1 MEEGG
6 QRGRR
11 EIGGMGP
18 VLEQRGS
25 RPLVQEA
32 TQIKAIYLSPVLPIQ
47 GLWVTDLETYREW
60 LARAAL
66 PSKFCQSELAT
77 VETGRTSFVV
87 FRTWDCANEDLRCLP
102 ACQPPQPAVTM
113 ALRKRSPHG
122 LGFLCCFGGSDLPE
136 IDLRDSHPLQYLE
149 FSGPIPNP
157 EELNVRFAEL
167 VDELDLT
174 DKNREAVFALP
185 PEKKWQ
191 IYCSKRKE
199 QEDPNKQA
207 TSWPEYYIDRINAM
221 TAMQNLYETE
231 DEETDKRSQ
240 VVEDL
245 KTALR
250 TQPMRFVTRFIE
262 LEGLTCLLN
271 FLRGMDHTT
280 CESRIHTSLIGCI
293 KALMNNSQG
302 RAHVLAQPEA
312 ISIIAQSLRTE
323 NSKTKVA
330 VLEILGAV
338 CLVPGGHKKVLQ
350 AMLHYQ
356 VYAAERTR
364 FQTLLNELDRSLGRY
379 RDEVNLKTAIMSFIN
394 AVLNAGAGEDNLEF
408 RLHLRYEFLMLGIQP
423 VIDKLRQHENAIL
436 DKHLDFFE
444 MVRNEDDL
452 ELARRFDMVHIDTKS
467 ASQMFELIHRKLKH
481 TEAYPCLLSVL
492 HHCLQMPYKRNGG
505 YFQQWQLLDRILQQ
519 IVLQDEQGVDPDLA
533 PLENFNVRNIVN
545 MLINENEVKQ
555 WRDQAEKFRKEH
567 MELVSRLERK
577 ERECE
582 TKTLEKEEMMR
593 TLNKMKDKLA
603 RESQELRQ
611 ARGQMA
617 ELVAQLN
624 ESSIGPV
631 SSPPPPG
638 GPLTLSSSTTTND
651 LPPPPPPLPLDG
663 CPPPPPPPLPPGGP
677 PIPPGA
683 PPCFHSGPP
692 PPHDPF
698 SSNEAPLRKKRIPQ
712 PSHPLKSFNWV
723 KLNEERVSGTVW
735 NEIDDSK
742 VFRILDLEDFE
753 KMFSAY
759 QRHQK
764 ELDSMED
771 IYLTSRKVKEL
782 SVIDGRRAQNCIIL
796 LSKLKLSNDEIR
808 QAILRMDEQEDLA
821 KDMLEQL
828 LKFVPEKS
836 DVDLLEEHK
845 HEIDRMARADRFL
858 YEMSRIDHYQQRL
871 QALFFKKKFQERLAE
886 AKPKVEAILL
896 ASRELTLSKRL
907 KQMLEVVLAIGNF
920 MNKGQRGGA
929 YGFRVASLNKI
940 ADTKS
945 SIDRNISLLHY
956 LIMILE
962 KHFPD
967 ILNMPSEL
975 LHLSEAAKVNLAEL
989 EKEVGTLRRGL
1000 RAVEVE
1006 LEYQR
1011 HQAQDPNDKFV
1022 PVMSDFITVSSFSF
1036 SELEDQLNEARDKF
1050 AKALTHF
1057 GEQDSKMQPDEFF
1070 GIFDTFL
1077 QAFLEA
1083 QQDLEAMRRRKE
1095 EDERR
1100 ARMESML
1107 KEQREKERWQRQR
1120 KVLAGGALEESGEFD
1135 DLVSALRSGEVFD
1148 KDLSKFKRN
1157 RKRPGSQV
1165 PEVTRERAINRL
1177 NY

>member
-1 MEEGG
+1 M
-6 QRGRR
+6 
-11 EIGGMGP
+11 
-18 VLEQRGS
+18 
-25 RPLVQEA
+25 
-32 TQIKAIYLSPVLPIQ
+32 
-47 GLWVTDLETYREW
+47 
-60 LARAAL
+60 
-66 PSKFCQSELAT
+66 
-77 VETGRTSFVV
+77 
-87 FRTWDCANEDLRCLP
+87 
-102 ACQPPQPAVTM
+102 TM
-113 ALRKRSPHG
+113 APRKRSRHG

-136 IDLRDSHPLQYLE
+136 INLRDNHPLQYME
-149 FSGPIPNP
+149 FSSPIPNP

-191 IYCSKRKE
+191 IYCSKKKE
-199 QEDPNKQA
+199 QEDPNKLA
-207 TSWPEYYIDRINAM
+207 TSWPDYYIDRINSMA
-221 TAMQNLYETE
+221 AMQSLYAFDEEETE
-231 DEETDKRSQ
+231 IRNQ

-271 FLRGMDHTT
+271 FLRSMDHAT

-312 ISIIAQSLRTE
+312 ISTIAQSLRTE

-467 ASQMFELIHRKLKH
+467 ASQMFELIHKKLKH

-519 IVLQDEQGVDPDLA
+519 IVLQDERGVDPDLA
-533 PLENFNVRNIVN
+533 PLENFNVKNIVN

-567 MELVSRLERK
+567 TELVSRLERK

-603 RESQELRQ
+603 RESQELRH
-611 ARGQMA
+611 ARGQVA
-617 ELVAQLN
+617 ELAAQLS
-624 ESSIGPV
+624 EISTGPV
-631 SSPPPPG
+631 SSLLPPG
-638 GPLTLSSSTTTND
+638 APLTLSSSMTTSA
-651 LPPPPPPLPLDG
+651 LPPPPPPLPFAC

-677 PIPPGA
+677 PTPPGA
-683 PPCFHSGPP
+683 PPCFGMGLPLPP
-692 PPHDPF
+692 EPF
-698 SSNEAPLRKKRIPQ
+698 PSSDTPLRKKCVPQ

-723 KLNEERVSGTVW
+723 KLNEERVPGTVW
-735 NEIDDSK
+735 NEIDDMQ

-764 ELDSMED
+764 ELGSTED
-771 IYLTSRKVKEL
+771 IYLASRKVKEL

-796 LSKLKLSNDEIR
+796 LSKLKLSNEEIR
-808 QAILRMDEQEDLA
+808 QAILKMDEQEDLA

-828 LKFVPEKS
+828 LKFIPEKS

-845 HEIDRMARADRFL
+845 HEIERMARADRFL

-871 QALFFKKKFQERLAE
+871 QALFFKKKFQERLTE

-896 ASRELTLSKRL
+896 ASRELIRSKRL
-907 KQMLEVVLAIGNF
+907 MQMLEVVLAIGNF

-967 ILNMPSEL
+967 LLNMPSEL
-975 LHLSEAAKVNLAEL
+975 QHLPEAAKVNLAEL
-989 EKEVGTLRRGL
+989 EKEVGNLRRGL

-1011 HQAQDPNDKFV
+1011 RQMREPNDKFV

-1036 SELEDQLNEARDKF
+1036 SELEDQLSEAKDKF
-1050 AKALTHF
+1050 SKALMHF
-1057 GEQDSKMQPDEFF
+1057 GEHDSKMQPDEFF

-1077 QAFLEA
+1077 QAFSEA
-1083 QQDLEAMRRRKE
+1083 RQDLEAMRRRKE
-1095 EDERR
+1095 EEERR
-1100 ARMESML
+1100 ARMEAML
-1107 KEQREKERWQRQR
+1107 KEQRERERWQRQR
-1120 KVLAGGALEESGEFD
+1120 QVPAGSTLEEGGEFD

-1148 KDLSKFKRN
+1148 KDLCKLRRS
-1157 RKRPGSQV
+1157 RKRSGSQAL
-1165 PEVTRERAINRL
+1165 EATRERAISRL

>member
-1 MEEGG
+1 
-6 QRGRR
+6 
-11 EIGGMGP
+11 
-18 VLEQRGS
+18 
-25 RPLVQEA
+25 
-32 TQIKAIYLSPVLPIQ
+32 
-47 GLWVTDLETYREW
+47 
-60 LARAAL
+60 
-66 PSKFCQSELAT
+66 
-77 VETGRTSFVV
+77 
-87 FRTWDCANEDLRCLP
+87 
-102 ACQPPQPAVTM
+102 M

-122 LGFLCCFGGSDLPE
+122 LGFLCCFGSSDLPE

-149 FSGPIPNP
+149 FSSPIPNP
-157 EELNVRFAEL
+157 EELNVCFAEL

-191 IYCSKRKE
+191 IYCSKKKE
-199 QEDPNKQA
+199 QEDPNKLA
-207 TSWPEYYIDRINAM
+207 TSWPEFYIDRINAM
-221 TAMQNLYETE
+221 ATMQNLYDTE

-262 LEGLTCLLN
+262 LEGLSCLLN
-271 FLRGMDHTT
+271 FLRGMDHAT

-467 ASQMFELIHRKLKH
+467 ASQMFELIHKKLKH

-519 IVLQDEQGVDPDLA
+519 IVLQDERGVDPDLA
-533 PLENFNVRNIVN
+533 PLENFNVKNIVN

-567 MELVSRLERK
+567 MELLSRLERK

-611 ARGQMA
+611 ARGQVA
-617 ELVAQLN
+617 ELT
-624 ESSIGPV
+624 GPV

-651 LPPPPPPLPLDG
+651 LPPPPPPLPLDN
-663 CPPPPPPPLPPGGP
+663 CTPPPPPPLPPGGP

-683 PPCFHSGPP
+683 PPCFSSGSP
-692 PPHDPF
+692 PPHEPL

-735 NEIDDSK
+735 NEIDDSQ

-759 QRHQK
+759 QRHQGCMQEGAQRERGNVRDGGTASRSLPAAETNDHRTEKASRSMVSATGVKK
-764 ELDSMED
+764 ELGSTED
-771 IYLTSRKVKEL
+771 IYLASRKVKEL

-796 LSKLKLSNDEIR
+796 LSKLKLSNEEIR
-808 QAILRMDEQEDLA
+808 RAILRMDEQEDLA

-828 LKFVPEKS
+828 LKFIPEKS

-845 HEIDRMARADRFL
+845 HEIERMARADRFL

-896 ASRELTLSKRL
+896 ASQELTLSKRL
-907 KQMLEVVLAIGNF
+907 KKMLEVVLAIGNF

-975 LHLSEAAKVNLAEL
+975 LHLSKAAKVNLAEL
-989 EKEVGTLRRGL
+989 EKEVGALRRGL

-1011 HQAQDPNDKFV
+1011 QQARDPNDKFV

-1036 SELEDQLNEARDKF
+1036 SELEEQLNEARDK
-1050 AKALTHF
+1050 
-1057 GEQDSKMQPDEFF
+1057 
-1070 GIFDTFL
+1070 
-1077 QAFLEA
+1077 AFLEA
-1083 QQDLEAMRRRKE
+1083 RQDLEAMRRRKE

-1120 KVLAGGALEESGEFD
+1120 KVLVGGALEESGEFD

-1148 KDLSKFKRN
+1148 KDLNKFKRN
-1157 RKRPGSQV
+1157 RKRPGNQV
-1165 PEVTRERAINRL
+1165 AEVTRERAINRL

>member
-1 MEEGG
+1 
-6 QRGRR
+6 
-11 EIGGMGP
+11 
-18 VLEQRGS
+18 
-25 RPLVQEA
+25 
-32 TQIKAIYLSPVLPIQ
+32 
-47 GLWVTDLETYREW
+47 
-60 LARAAL
+60 
-66 PSKFCQSELAT
+66 
-77 VETGRTSFVV
+77 
-87 FRTWDCANEDLRCLP
+87 
-102 ACQPPQPAVTM
+102 M
-113 ALRKRSPHG
+113 APRKRSRHG

-136 IDLRDSHPLQYLE
+136 INLRDSHPLQYME
-149 FSGPIPNP
+149 FSSPIPNP

-191 IYCSKRKE
+191 IYCSKKKE
-199 QEDPNKQA
+199 QEDPNKLA
-207 TSWPEYYIDRINAM
+207 TSWPDYYIDRINSMA
-221 TAMQNLYETE
+221 AMQSLYAFDEEETE
-231 DEETDKRSQ
+231 MRNQ
-240 VVEDL
+240 IVEDL

-271 FLRGMDHTT
+271 FLRSMDHAT

-312 ISIIAQSLRTE
+312 ISTIAQSLRTE

-467 ASQMFELIHRKLKH
+467 ASQMFELIHKKLKH

-519 IVLQDEQGVDPDLA
+519 IVLQDERGVDPDLA
-533 PLENFNVRNIVN
+533 PLENFNVKNIVN

-567 MELVSRLERK
+567 TELVSRLERK

-611 ARGQMA
+611 ARGQVA
-617 ELVAQLN
+617 ELVAQLS
-624 ESSIGPV
+624 EISTGPV

-638 GPLTLSSSTTTND
+638 GPLTLSSSMTTND
-651 LPPPPPPLPLDG
+651 LPPPPPPLPFAC

-677 PIPPGA
+677 PTPPGA
-683 PPCFHSGPP
+683 PPCFSMGLPLPP
-692 PPHDPF
+692 DPF
-698 SSNEAPLRKKRIPQ
+698 PSSDIPLRKKCVPQ

-723 KLNEERVSGTVW
+723 KLNEERVPGTVW
-735 NEIDDSK
+735 NEIDDMQ

-759 QRHQK
+759 QRHQELITNPSQQK
-764 ELDSMED
+764 ELGSTED
-771 IYLTSRKVKEL
+771 IYLASRKVKEL

-796 LSKLKLSNDEIR
+796 LSKLKLSNEEIR
-808 QAILRMDEQEDLA
+808 QAILKMDEQEDLA

-828 LKFVPEKS
+828 LKFIPEKS
-836 DVDLLEEHK
+836 DIDLLEEHK
-845 HEIDRMARADRFL
+845 HEIERMARADRFL
-858 YEMSRIDHYQQRL
+858 YDMSRIDHYQQRL

-896 ASRELTLSKRL
+896 ASRELIRSRRL
-907 KQMLEVVLAIGNF
+907 MQMLEIVLAIGNF

-975 LHLSEAAKVNLAEL
+975 QHLPEAAKVNLAEL
-989 EKEVGTLRRGL
+989 EKEVGNLRRGL

-1006 LEYQR
+1006 LEYQKR
-1011 HQAQDPNDKFV
+1011 QVREPNDKFV

-1036 SELEDQLNEARDKF
+1036 SELEDQLSEARDKF
-1050 AKALTHF
+1050 SKALMHF
-1057 GEQDSKMQPDEFF
+1057 GEHDSKMQPDEFF

-1077 QAFLEA
+1077 QAFSEA
-1083 QQDLEAMRRRKE
+1083 RQDLEAMRRKKE
-1095 EDERR
+1095 EEERR
-1100 ARMESML
+1100 ARMEAML
-1107 KEQREKERWQRQR
+1107 KEQRERERWQRQR
-1120 KVLAGGALEESGEFD
+1120 KVHAGSALEEGGEFD

-1148 KDLSKFKRN
+1148 KDLCKLKRS
-1157 RKRPGSQV
+1157 RKRSGSQA

-1177 NY
+1177 NH

>member
-1 MEEGG
+1 MES
-6 QRGRR
+6 
-11 EIGGMGP
+11 I
-18 VLEQRGS
+18 
-25 RPLVQEA
+25 
-32 TQIKAIYLSPVLPIQ
+32 
-47 GLWVTDLETYREW
+47 
-60 LARAAL
+60 
-66 PSKFCQSELAT
+66 F
-77 VETGRTSFVV
+77 F
-87 FRTWDCANEDLRCLP
+87 
-102 ACQPPQPAVTM
+102 
-113 ALRKRSPHG
+113 
-122 LGFLCCFGGSDLPE
+122 CCFSY
-136 IDLRDSHPLQYLE
+136 LQNAYGMTCKCGVSFL
-149 FSGPIPNP
+149 
-157 EELNVRFAEL
+157 LL
-167 VDELDLT
+167 
-174 DKNREAVFALP
+174 AL
-185 PEKKWQ
+185 
-191 IYCSKRKE
+191 
-199 QEDPNKQA
+199 A
-207 TSWPEYYIDRINAM
+207 G
-221 TAMQNLYETE
+221 
-231 DEETDKRSQ
+231 
-240 VVEDL
+240 
-245 KTALR
+245 
-250 TQPMRFVTRFIE
+250 RFVTRFIE

-271 FLRGMDHTT
+271 FLRSMDHAT

-312 ISIIAQSLRTE
+312 ISTIAQSLRTE

-394 AVLNAGAGEDNLEF
+394 AVLNAGAGEVRSLFPF

-467 ASQMFELIHRKLKH
+467 ASQMFELIHKKLKH

-519 IVLQDEQGVDPDLA
+519 IVLQDERGVDPDLA
-533 PLENFNVRNIVN
+533 PLENFNVKNIVN

-582 TKTLEKEEMMR
+582 TKTMEKEEMMR

-611 ARGQMA
+611 ARGQVA
-617 ELVAQLN
+617 ELVAQLS
-624 ESSIGPV
+624 EIAVRPV
-631 SSPPPPG
+631 SYPPPPG
-638 GPLTLSSSTTTND
+638 GPLTLSSSVTTND
-651 LPPPPPPLPLDG
+651 LPPPPPPLPFPC

-677 PIPPGA
+677 PTPPGA
-683 PPCFHSGPP
+683 PPCFGMSLPVPP
-692 PPHDPF
+692 QDPF
-698 SSNEAPLRKKRIPQ
+698 HSSDIPLRKKRVPQ

-723 KLNEERVSGTVW
+723 KLNEERVPGTVW
-735 NEIDDSK
+735 NEIDDMQ

-759 QRHQK
+759 QRHQELITNPSQQK
-764 ELDSMED
+764 ELGSTED
-771 IYLTSRKVKEL
+771 IYLASRKVKEL

-796 LSKLKLSNDEIR
+796 LSKLKLSNEEIR
-808 QAILRMDEQEDLA
+808 QAILKMDEQEDLA

-828 LKFVPEKS
+828 LKFIPEKS
-836 DVDLLEEHK
+836 DIDLLEEHK
-845 HEIDRMARADRFL
+845 HEIERMARADRFL

-907 KQMLEVVLAIGNF
+907 KQMLEVVLAVGNF

-975 LHLSEAAKVNLAEL
+975 QHLPEAAKVNLAEL
-989 EKEVGTLRRGL
+989 EKEVGNLKKGL

-1011 HQAQDPNDKFV
+1011 RQVREPNDKFV

-1057 GEQDSKMQPDEFF
+1057 GEQESKMQPDEFF

-1083 QQDLEAMRRRKE
+1083 RQDLEAMRRKKE
-1095 EDERR
+1095 EEERR
-1100 ARMESML
+1100 TRMETML
-1107 KEQREKERWQRQR
+1107 KEQRERERWQRQR
-1120 KVLAGGALEESGEFD
+1120 KVLAGSALEEGGEFD

-1148 KDLSKFKRN
+1148 KDLSKLKRS
-1157 RKRPGSQV
+1157 RKRSGSQA
-1165 PEVTRERAINRL
+1165 PEATRERAINRL

>member
-1 MEEGG
+1 
-6 QRGRR
+6 
-11 EIGGMGP
+11 
-18 VLEQRGS
+18 
-25 RPLVQEA
+25 
-32 TQIKAIYLSPVLPIQ
+32 
-47 GLWVTDLETYREW
+47 
-60 LARAAL
+60 
-66 PSKFCQSELAT
+66 
-77 VETGRTSFVV
+77 
-87 FRTWDCANEDLRCLP
+87 
-102 ACQPPQPAVTM
+102 M
-113 ALRKRSPHG
+113 APRKRSRHG

-136 IDLRDSHPLQYLE
+136 INLRDNHPLQYME
-149 FSGPIPNP
+149 FSSPIPNP

-191 IYCSKRKE
+191 IYCSKKKE
-199 QEDPNKQA
+199 QEDPNKLA
-207 TSWPEYYIDRINAM
+207 TSWPDYYIDRINSMA
-221 TAMQNLYETE
+221 AMQSLYAFDEEETE
-231 DEETDKRSQ
+231 MRNQ

-271 FLRGMDHTT
+271 FLRSMDHAT

-312 ISIIAQSLRTE
+312 ISTIAQSLRTE

-364 FQTLLNELDRSLGRY
+364 FQTLLNELDRSLGQY

-467 ASQMFELIHRKLKH
+467 ASQMFELIHKKLKY

-519 IVLQDEQGVDPDLA
+519 IVLQDERGVDPDLA
-533 PLENFNVRNIVN
+533 PLENFNVKNIVN

-555 WRDQAEKFRKEH
+555 WREQAEKFRKEH
-567 MELVSRLERK
+567 TELASRLERK

-611 ARGQMA
+611 ARGQVA
-617 ELVAQLN
+617 ELVAQLS
-624 ESSIGPV
+624 EISTGPV

-638 GPLTLSSSTTTND
+638 GPLALSSLMITND
-651 LPPPPPPLPLDG
+651 LPPPPPPLPFAC
-663 CPPPPPPPLPPGGP
+663 CPPPPPPPLLPGGP
-677 PIPPGA
+677 PTPPGA
-683 PPCFHSGPP
+683 PPCFSMGLPHPP
-692 PPHDPF
+692 DPF
-698 SSNEAPLRKKRIPQ
+698 PSSDAPLRKKHVPQ

-723 KLNEERVSGTVW
+723 KLNEERVPGTVW
-735 NEIDDSK
+735 NEIDDMQ

-764 ELDSMED
+764 ELGSTED
-771 IYLTSRKVKEL
+771 IYLASRKVKEL

-796 LSKLKLSNDEIR
+796 LSKLKLSNEEIR
-808 QAILRMDEQEDLA
+808 QAILKMDEQEDLA

-828 LKFVPEKS
+828 LKFIPEKS
-836 DVDLLEEHK
+836 DIDLLEEHK
-845 HEIDRMARADRFL
+845 HEIERMARADRFL

-896 ASRELTLSKRL
+896 ASQELTRSKRL
-907 KQMLEVVLAIGNF
+907 KKMLEVILAIGNF

-975 LHLSEAAKVNLAEL
+975 QHLPEAAKVNLAEL
-989 EKEVGTLRRGL
+989 EKEVGNLKRGL

-1006 LEYQR
+1006 LEYQKR
-1011 HQAQDPNDKFV
+1011 QVREPNDKFV

-1036 SELEDQLNEARDKF
+1036 SELEDQLNEAKDKF
-1050 AKALTHF
+1050 AKALMHF
-1057 GEQDSKMQPDEFF
+1057 GEQESKMQPDEFF

-1077 QAFLEA
+1077 QAFSEA
-1083 QQDLEAMRRRKE
+1083 RQDLEAMRRRKE
-1095 EDERR
+1095 EEERR
-1100 ARMESML
+1100 ARMEAML
-1107 KEQREKERWQRQR
+1107 KEQRERERWQRQR
-1120 KVLAGGALEESGEFD
+1120 KVLAGSALEEGGEFD

-1148 KDLSKFKRN
+1148 KDLSKLKRS
-1157 RKRPGSQV
+1157 RKRSGNQAL
-1165 PEVTRERAINRL
+1165 EVTRERAINRL

>member
-1 MEEGG
+1 
-6 QRGRR
+6 
-11 EIGGMGP
+11 
-18 VLEQRGS
+18 
-25 RPLVQEA
+25 
-32 TQIKAIYLSPVLPIQ
+32 
-47 GLWVTDLETYREW
+47 
-60 LARAAL
+60 
-66 PSKFCQSELAT
+66 
-77 VETGRTSFVV
+77 
-87 FRTWDCANEDLRCLP
+87 
-102 ACQPPQPAVTM
+102 M
-113 ALRKRSPHG
+113 APRKRSRHG
-122 LGFLCCFGGSDLPE
+122 LGFLCCFGGSNLPE
-136 IDLRDSHPLQYLE
+136 INLRDTHPLQYME

-191 IYCSKRKE
+191 IYCSKKKE
-199 QEDPNKQA
+199 QEDPNKLA
-207 TSWPEYYIDRINAM
+207 TSWPDYYIDRINSMA
-221 TAMQNLYETE
+221 AMQSLYAFDEEETE
-231 DEETDKRSQ
+231 MRNQ

-271 FLRGMDHTT
+271 FLRSMDHAT

-312 ISIIAQSLRTE
+312 ISTIAQSLRTE

-467 ASQMFELIHRKLKH
+467 ASQMFELIHKKLKH

-519 IVLQDEQGVDPDLA
+519 IVLQDERGVDPDLA
-533 PLENFNVRNIVN
+533 PLENFNVKNIVN

-567 MELVSRLERK
+567 AELVSRLERK

-611 ARGQMA
+611 ARGQVA
-617 ELVAQLN
+617 ELVAQLS
-624 ESSIGPV
+624 EISTGTV

-638 GPLTLSSSTTTND
+638 GPLTLSSSMTTSD
-651 LPPPPPPLPLDG
+651 LPPPPPPLPFAC

-677 PIPPGA
+677 PTPPGA
-683 PPCFHSGPP
+683 PPCFSMGLALPP
-692 PPHDPF
+692 DPF
-698 SSNEAPLRKKRIPQ
+698 PSSDIPLRKKCVPQ

-723 KLNEERVSGTVW
+723 KLNEERVPGTVW
-735 NEIDDSK
+735 NEIDDTQ

-764 ELDSMED
+764 ELGSTED
-771 IYLTSRKVKEL
+771 IYLASRKVKEL

-796 LSKLKLSNDEIR
+796 LSKLKLSNEEIR
-808 QAILRMDEQEDLA
+808 QAVLKMDEQEDLA

-836 DVDLLEEHK
+836 DIDLLEEHK
-845 HEIDRMARADRFL
+845 HEIERMARADRFL

-896 ASRELTLSKRL
+896 ASRELIRSKRL
-907 KQMLEVVLAIGNF
+907 ARMLEVILAIGNF

-945 SIDRNISLLHY
+945 SIDS
-956 LIMILE
+956 
-962 KHFPD
+962 
-967 ILNMPSEL
+967 
-975 LHLSEAAKVNLAEL
+975 LAEL
-989 EKEVGTLRRGL
+989 EKEVGNLRRGL

-1006 LEYQR
+1006 LEYQKR
-1011 HQAQDPNDKFV
+1011 QVREPNDKFV

-1036 SELEDQLNEARDKF
+1036 SELEDQLNEARAKF
-1050 AKALTHF
+1050 SKALTHF
-1057 GEQDSKMQPDEFF
+1057 GEHDSKMQPDEFF

-1077 QAFLEA
+1077 QAFSEA
-1083 QQDLEAMRRRKE
+1083 RQDLETMRRRKE
-1095 EDERR
+1095 EEERR
-1100 ARMESML
+1100 ARMEAML
-1107 KEQREKERWQRQR
+1107 KEQRERERWQRQR
-1120 KVLAGGALEESGEFD
+1120 KAQAGSSLEEGGEFD

-1148 KDLSKFKRN
+1148 KDLCKLKRS
-1157 RKRPGSQV
+1157 RKRSGSQAL
-1165 PEVTRERAINRL
+1165 EATRERAINRL

>member
-1 MEEGG
+1 
-6 QRGRR
+6 
-11 EIGGMGP
+11 
-18 VLEQRGS
+18 
-25 RPLVQEA
+25 
-32 TQIKAIYLSPVLPIQ
+32 
-47 GLWVTDLETYREW
+47 
-60 LARAAL
+60 
-66 PSKFCQSELAT
+66 
-77 VETGRTSFVV
+77 
-87 FRTWDCANEDLRCLP
+87 
-102 ACQPPQPAVTM
+102 M
-113 ALRKRSPHG
+113 APRKRSRHG

-136 IDLRDSHPLQYLE
+136 INLRDNHPLQYME
-149 FSGPIPNP
+149 FSSPIPNP
-157 EELNVRFAEL
+157 EELNIRFAEL

-191 IYCSKRKE
+191 IYCSKKKE
-199 QEDPNKQA
+199 QEDPNKLA
-207 TSWPEYYIDRINAM
+207 TSWPDYYIDRINSMA
-221 TAMQNLYETE
+221 AMQSLYAFDEEETE
-231 DEETDKRSQ
+231 MRNQ

-271 FLRGMDHTT
+271 FLRSMDHAT

-312 ISIIAQSLRTE
+312 ISTIAQSLRTE

-467 ASQMFELIHRKLKH
+467 ASQMFELIHKKLKH

-519 IVLQDEQGVDPDLA
+519 IVLQDERGVDPDQA
-533 PLENFNVRNIVN
+533 PLENFNVKNIVN

-567 MELVSRLERK
+567 AELVSRLERK

-611 ARGQMA
+611 ARGQVA
-617 ELVAQLN
+617 ELVAQLS
-624 ESSIGPV
+624 EISTGPV

-638 GPLTLSSSTTTND
+638 GPLTLSSLMTTND
-651 LPPPPPPLPLDG
+651 LPPPPPPLPFAC

-677 PIPPGA
+677 PTPPGA
-683 PPCFHSGPP
+683 PPCFSMGMPLPP
-692 PPHDPF
+692 DPF
-698 SSNEAPLRKKRIPQ
+698 PSSEVPLRKKCVPQ

-723 KLNEERVSGTVW
+723 KLNEERVPGTIW
-735 NEIDDSK
+735 NEIDDMQ

-764 ELDSMED
+764 ELGSTED
-771 IYLTSRKVKEL
+771 IHLASRKVKEL

-796 LSKLKLSNDEIR
+796 LSKLKLSNEEIR

-828 LKFVPEKS
+828 LKFIPEKS

-845 HEIDRMARADRFL
+845 HEIERMARADRFL

-896 ASRELTLSKRL
+896 ASRELIRSKRL
-907 KQMLEVVLAIGNF
+907 ARMLEVVLAIGNF

-975 LHLSEAAKVNLAEL
+975 QHLPEAAKVNLAEL
-989 EKEVGTLRRGL
+989 EKEVGNLRRGL

-1006 LEYQR
+1006 LEYQKR
-1011 HQAQDPNDKFV
+1011 QVRDPNDKFV

-1036 SELEDQLNEARDKF
+1036 SELEDQLNEARAKF
-1050 AKALTHF
+1050 SKALTHF

-1070 GIFDTFL
+1070 GIFDAFL
-1077 QAFLEA
+1077 QAFSEA
-1083 QQDLEAMRRRKE
+1083 RQDLEAMRRRKE
-1095 EDERR
+1095 EEERR
-1100 ARMESML
+1100 ARMEAML
-1107 KEQREKERWQRQR
+1107 KEQRERERWQRQR
-1120 KVLAGGALEESGEFD
+1120 KVHAGSALEEGGEFD

-1148 KDLSKFKRN
+1148 KDLCKLKRS
-1157 RKRPGSQV
+1157 RKRSGSQAL
-1165 PEVTRERAINRL
+1165 EATRERAINRL

>member
-1 MEEGG
+1 
-6 QRGRR
+6 
-11 EIGGMGP
+11 
-18 VLEQRGS
+18 
-25 RPLVQEA
+25 
-32 TQIKAIYLSPVLPIQ
+32 
-47 GLWVTDLETYREW
+47 
-60 LARAAL
+60 
-66 PSKFCQSELAT
+66 
-77 VETGRTSFVV
+77 
-87 FRTWDCANEDLRCLP
+87 
-102 ACQPPQPAVTM
+102 M
-113 ALRKRSPHG
+113 APRKRSRHG

-136 IDLRDSHPLQYLE
+136 INLRDSHPLQYME
-149 FSGPIPNP
+149 FSSPIPNP

-191 IYCSKRKE
+191 IYCSKKKE
-199 QEDPNKQA
+199 QEDPNKLA
-207 TSWPEYYIDRINAM
+207 TSWPDYYIDRINSMA
-221 TAMQNLYETE
+221 AMQSLYAFDEEETE
-231 DEETDKRSQ
+231 MRNQ

-271 FLRGMDHTT
+271 FLRSMDHAT

-312 ISIIAQSLRTE
+312 ISTIAQSLRTE

-452 ELARRFDMVHIDTKS
+452 ELARRFDMVHVDTKS

-492 HHCLQMPYKRNGG
+492 HHCLQMPYKRN
-505 YFQQWQLLDRILQQ
+505 FQQWQLLDRILQQ
-519 IVLQDEQGVDPDLA
+519 IVLQDERGMDPDLA
-533 PLENFNVRNIVN
+533 PLENFNVKNIVN

-567 MELVSRLERK
+567 AELVSRLERK

-582 TKTLEKEEMMR
+582 SKTLEREEMMR

-611 ARGQMA
+611 ARGQVA
-617 ELVAQLN
+617 ELVAQLS
-624 ESSIGPV
+624 EISTGPV

-638 GPLTLSSSTTTND
+638 GPLTLSSSMTTSD
-651 LPPPPPPLPLDG
+651 LPPPPPPLPFAC

-677 PIPPGA
+677 PTPPGA
-683 PPCFHSGPP
+683 PPCFSMGLPLPP
-692 PPHDPF
+692 DPF
-698 SSNEAPLRKKRIPQ
+698 PSSDVPLRKKCVPQ

-723 KLNEERVSGTVW
+723 KLNEERVPGTIW
-735 NEIDDSK
+735 NEIDDMQ
-742 VFRILDLEDFE
+742 VFRILDLADFE

-764 ELDSMED
+764 ELGSTED
-771 IYLTSRKVKEL
+771 IYLASRKVKEL

-796 LSKLKLSNDEIR
+796 LSKLKLSNEEIR
-808 QAILRMDEQEDLA
+808 QAILKMDEQEDLA

-828 LKFVPEKS
+828 LKFIPEKS
-836 DVDLLEEHK
+836 DIDLLEEHK
-845 HEIDRMARADRFL
+845 HEIERMARADRFL

-896 ASRELTLSKRL
+896 ASRELIRSKRL
-907 KQMLEVVLAIGNF
+907 AQMLEVVLAIGNF
-920 MNKGQRGGA
+920 MNKGQRGSA

-975 LHLSEAAKVNLAEL
+975 QHLPEAAKVNLAEL
-989 EKEVGTLRRGL
+989 EKEVGNLRRGL

-1006 LEYQR
+1006 LEYQKR
-1011 HQAQDPNDKFV
+1011 QVWDPNDKFV

-1036 SELEDQLNEARDKF
+1036 SELEDQLNEARAKF
-1050 AKALTHF
+1050 SKALMHF

-1077 QAFLEA
+1077 QAFSEA
-1083 QQDLEAMRRRKE
+1083 RQDLEAMRRRKE
-1095 EDERR
+1095 EEERR
-1100 ARMESML
+1100 ARMEAML
-1107 KEQREKERWQRQR
+1107 KEQRERERWQRQR
-1120 KVLAGGALEESGEFD
+1120 KVHAGSALEEGGEFD

-1148 KDLSKFKRN
+1148 KDLCKLKRS
-1157 RKRPGSQV
+1157 RKRSGSQAL
-1165 PEVTRERAINRL
+1165 EATRERAINRL

>member
-1 MEEGG
+1 MASGNQFAASTEGQSSSYQWSLDMRERMEG
-6 QRGRR
+6 
-11 EIGGMGP
+11 
-18 VLEQRGS
+18 
-25 RPLVQEA
+25 
-32 TQIKAIYLSPVLPIQ
+32 
-47 GLWVTDLETYREW
+47 DH
-60 LARAAL
+60 
-66 PSKFCQSELAT
+66 
-77 VETGRTSFVV
+77 
-87 FRTWDCANEDLRCLP
+87 NEDLGHLP
-102 ACQPPQPAVTM
+102 ADTPWLAVTM
-113 ALRKRSPHG
+113 APRKRSRHG
-122 LGFLCCFGGSDLPE
+122 LGFLCCFGGSDIPE
-136 IDLRDSHPLQYLE
+136 INLRDNHPLQFLE
-149 FSGPIPNP
+149 FSSPIPNA
-157 EELNVRFAEL
+157 EELNIRFAEL

-174 DKNREAVFALP
+174 DKNREAMFALP

-191 IYCSKRKE
+191 IYCSKKKE
-199 QEDPNKQA
+199 QEDPNKLA
-207 TSWPEYYIDRINAM
+207 TSWPDYYIDRINSMA
-221 TAMQNLYETE
+221 AMQSLYAFDEEETE
-231 DEETDKRSQ
+231 MRNQ

-271 FLRGMDHTT
+271 FLRSMDHAT

-312 ISIIAQSLRTE
+312 ISTIAQSLRTE

-467 ASQMFELIHRKLKH
+467 ASQMFELIHKKLKY

-519 IVLQDEQGVDPDLA
+519 IVLQDERGVDPDLA
-533 PLENFNVRNIVN
+533 PLENFNVKNIVN

-611 ARGQMA
+611 ARGQVA
-617 ELVAQLN
+617 ELVAQLS
-624 ESSIGPV
+624 ELSTGPV

-638 GPLTLSSSTTTND
+638 GPLTMSSSVTTND
-651 LPPPPPPLPLDG
+651 LPPPPPPLPFAC

-683 PPCFHSGPP
+683 PPCLGMGLPLP
-692 PPHDPF
+692 QDPYP
-698 SSNEAPLRKKRIPQ
+698 SSDVPLRKKRVPQ

-723 KLNEERVSGTVW
+723 KLNEERVPGTVW
-735 NEIDDSK
+735 NEIDDMQ

-764 ELDSMED
+764 ELGSTED
-771 IYLTSRKVKEL
+771 IYLASRKVKEL

-796 LSKLKLSNDEIR
+796 LSKLKLSNEEIR
-808 QAILRMDEQEDLA
+808 QAILKMDEQEDLA

-828 LKFVPEKS
+828 LKFIPEKS
-836 DVDLLEEHK
+836 DIDLLEEHK
-845 HEIDRMARADRFL
+845 HEIERMARADRFL

-896 ASRELTLSKRL
+896 ASRELVRSKRL
-907 KQMLEVVLAIGNF
+907 RQMLEVILAIGNF

-975 LHLSEAAKVNLAEL
+975 QHLPEAAKVNLAEL
-989 EKEVGTLRRGL
+989 EKEVGNLRKGL

-1011 HQAQDPNDKFV
+1011 RQVREPNDKFV

-1050 AKALTHF
+1050 GKALMHF
-1057 GEQDSKMQPDEFF
+1057 GEHDSKMQPDEFF

-1077 QAFLEA
+1077 QAFSEA
-1083 QQDLEAMRRRKE
+1083 RQDLEAMRRRKE
-1095 EDERR
+1095 EEERR
-1100 ARMESML
+1100 ARMEAML
-1107 KEQREKERWQRQR
+1107 KEQRDRERWQRQR
-1120 KVLAGGALEESGEFD
+1120 KVLAAGSSLEEGGEFD

-1148 KDLSKFKRN
+1148 KDLCKLKRS
-1157 RKRPGSQV
+1157 RKRSGSQAL
-1165 PEVTRERAINRL
+1165 EVTRERSINRL
-1177 NY
+1177 HY

>member
-1 MEEGG
+1 
-6 QRGRR
+6 
-11 EIGGMGP
+11 
-18 VLEQRGS
+18 
-25 RPLVQEA
+25 
-32 TQIKAIYLSPVLPIQ
+32 
-47 GLWVTDLETYREW
+47 
-60 LARAAL
+60 
-66 PSKFCQSELAT
+66 
-77 VETGRTSFVV
+77 
-87 FRTWDCANEDLRCLP
+87 
-102 ACQPPQPAVTM
+102 M
-113 ALRKRSPHG
+113 APRKRSRHG

-136 IDLRDSHPLQYLE
+136 INLRDSHPLQYME
-149 FSGPIPNP
+149 FSSPIPNP

-191 IYCSKRKE
+191 IYCSKKKE
-199 QEDPNKQA
+199 QEDPNKLA
-207 TSWPEYYIDRINAM
+207 TSWPDYYIDRINSMA
-221 TAMQNLYETE
+221 AMQSLYAFDEEETE
-231 DEETDKRSQ
+231 MRNQ

-271 FLRGMDHTT
+271 FLRSMDHAT

-312 ISIIAQSLRTE
+312 ISTIAQSLRTE

-364 FQTLLNELDRSLGRY
+364 FQLDRSLGRY

-492 HHCLQMPYKRNGG
+492 HHCLQIPYKRN
-505 YFQQWQLLDRILQQ
+505 FQQWQLLDRILQQ
-519 IVLQDEQGVDPDLA
+519 IVLQDERGMDPDLA
-533 PLENFNVRNIVN
+533 PLENFNVKNIVN

-567 MELVSRLERK
+567 AELVSRLERK

-582 TKTLEKEEMMR
+582 TKTLEREEMMR

-611 ARGQMA
+611 ARGQVA
-617 ELVAQLN
+617 ELVAQLS
-624 ESSIGPV
+624 EISTGPV

-638 GPLTLSSSTTTND
+638 GPLTLSSSMTTSD
-651 LPPPPPPLPLDG
+651 LPPPPPPLPFAC

-677 PIPPGA
+677 PTPPGA
-683 PPCFHSGPP
+683 PPCFSMGLPLPP
-692 PPHDPF
+692 DPF
-698 SSNEAPLRKKRIPQ
+698 PSSDVPLRKKCVPQ

-723 KLNEERVSGTVW
+723 KLNEERVPGTIW
-735 NEIDDSK
+735 NEIDDMQ
-742 VFRILDLEDFE
+742 VFRILDLADFE

-764 ELDSMED
+764 ELGSTED
-771 IYLTSRKVKEL
+771 IYLASRKVKEL

-796 LSKLKLSNDEIR
+796 LSKLKLSNEEIR
-808 QAILRMDEQEDLA
+808 QAILKMDEQEDLA

-828 LKFVPEKS
+828 LKFIPEKS
-836 DVDLLEEHK
+836 DIDLLEEHK
-845 HEIDRMARADRFL
+845 HEIERMARADRFL

-896 ASRELTLSKRL
+896 ASRELIRSKRL
-907 KQMLEVVLAIGNF
+907 ARMLEVVLAIGNF
-920 MNKGQRGGA
+920 MNKGQRGSA

-975 LHLSEAAKVNLAEL
+975 QHLPEAAKNLRL
-989 EKEVGTLRRGL
+989 GRLSVLRLART
-1000 RAVEVE
+1000 VEDVHLAFPPQE
-1006 LEYQR
+1006 LEYQKR
-1011 HQAQDPNDKFV
+1011 QVWDPNDKFV

-1036 SELEDQLNEARDKF
+1036 SELEDQLNEARAKF
-1050 AKALTHF
+1050 SKALMHF

-1077 QAFLEA
+1077 QAFSEA
-1083 QQDLEAMRRRKE
+1083 RQDLEAMRRRKE
-1095 EDERR
+1095 EEERR
-1100 ARMESML
+1100 ARMEAML
-1107 KEQREKERWQRQR
+1107 KEQRERERWQRQR
-1120 KVLAGGALEESGEFD
+1120 KVHAGSALEEGGEFD

-1148 KDLSKFKRN
+1148 KDLCKLKRS
-1157 RKRPGSQV
+1157 RKRSGSQAL
-1165 PEVTRERAINRL
+1165 EATRERAINRL

>member
-1 MEEGG
+1 
-6 QRGRR
+6 
-11 EIGGMGP
+11 
-18 VLEQRGS
+18 
-25 RPLVQEA
+25 
-32 TQIKAIYLSPVLPIQ
+32 
-47 GLWVTDLETYREW
+47 
-60 LARAAL
+60 
-66 PSKFCQSELAT
+66 
-77 VETGRTSFVV
+77 
-87 FRTWDCANEDLRCLP
+87 
-102 ACQPPQPAVTM
+102 M
-113 ALRKRSPHG
+113 APRKRSRHG
-122 LGFLCCFGGSDLPE
+122 LGFLCCFGGGDLPE
-136 IDLRDSHPLQYLE
+136 INLRDSSPLQYME
-149 FSGPIPNP
+149 FSSPIPNA

-191 IYCSKRKE
+191 IYCSKKKE
-199 QEDPNKQA
+199 QEDPNKTA
-207 TSWPEYYIDRINAM
+207 TSWPDYYIDRINSMA
-221 TAMQNLYETE
+221 AMQSLYAFDEEETE
-231 DEETDKRSQ
+231 MRSQ

-262 LEGLTCLLN
+262 LDGLTCLLN
-271 FLRGMDHTT
+271 FLRSMDHAT

-312 ISIIAQSLRTE
+312 ISTIAQSLRTE

-505 YFQQWQLLDRILQQ
+505 YLQQWQLLDRILQQ
-519 IVLQDEQGVDPDLA
+519 IVLQDERGVDPDMA
-533 PLENFNVRNIVN
+533 PLENFNVKNIVN

-567 MELVSRLERK
+567 MELVSKLERK

-611 ARGQMA
+611 ARGQVA
-617 ELVAQLN
+617 ELVAQLS
-624 ESSIGPV
+624 EISTGPI

-638 GPLTLSSSTTTND
+638 GPLTLSSSMTTND
-651 LPPPPPPLPLDG
+651 LPPPAPPLPFS
-663 CPPPPPPPLPPGGP
+663 CCPPPPPPLPPVGP
-677 PIPPGA
+677 PTPPGA
-683 PPCFHSGPP
+683 PPCFSMGLPLPP
-692 PPHDPF
+692 DPF
-698 SSNEAPLRKKRIPQ
+698 PSSDVPLRKKCVPQ

-723 KLNEERVSGTVW
+723 KLNEERVPGTVW
-735 NEIDDSK
+735 NEIDDMQ

-759 QRHQK
+759 QRHQELITNTSQQK
-764 ELDSMED
+764 ELGSTED
-771 IYLTSRKVKEL
+771 IYLASRKVKEL

-796 LSKLKLSNDEIR
+796 LSKLKLSNEEIR
-808 QAILRMDEQEDLA
+808 QAVLKMDEQEDLA

-828 LKFVPEKS
+828 LKFIPEKS
-836 DVDLLEEHK
+836 DIDLLEEHK
-845 HEIDRMARADRFL
+845 HEIERMARADRFL

-896 ASRELTLSKRL
+896 ASQELIRSKRL

-940 ADTKS
+940 VDTKS

-975 LHLSEAAKVNLAEL
+975 QHLPEAAKVNLAEL
-989 EKEVGTLRRGL
+989 EKEVGNLRKGL

-1006 LEYQR
+1006 LEYQK
-1011 HQAQDPNDKFV
+1011 HQLREPNDKFV

-1036 SELEDQLNEARDKF
+1036 SELEDQLNEF
-1050 AKALTHF
+1050 SKALMHF

-1077 QAFLEA
+1077 QAFSEA
-1083 QQDLEAMRRRKE
+1083 RQDLEAMRRRKE
-1095 EDERR
+1095 EEERR
-1100 ARMESML
+1100 ARMEAML
-1107 KEQREKERWQRQR
+1107 KEQRERERWQRQR
-1120 KVLAGGALEESGEFD
+1120 KVHAGSALEEGGEFD

-1148 KDLSKFKRN
+1148 KDLCKLKRS
-1157 RKRPGSQV
+1157 RKRPGGQAL
-1165 PEVTRERAINRL
+1165 EVTRERAINRL

>member
-1 MEEGG
+1 
-6 QRGRR
+6 
-11 EIGGMGP
+11 
-18 VLEQRGS
+18 
-25 RPLVQEA
+25 
-32 TQIKAIYLSPVLPIQ
+32 
-47 GLWVTDLETYREW
+47 
-60 LARAAL
+60 
-66 PSKFCQSELAT
+66 
-77 VETGRTSFVV
+77 
-87 FRTWDCANEDLRCLP
+87 
-102 ACQPPQPAVTM
+102 M
-113 ALRKRSPHG
+113 APRKRSRHG

-136 IDLRDSHPLQYLE
+136 INLRDTHPLQYME

-191 IYCSKRKE
+191 IYCSKKKE
-199 QEDPNKQA
+199 QEVPNKLA
-207 TSWPEYYIDRINAM
+207 TSWPDYYIDRINSMA
-221 TAMQNLYETE
+221 AMQSLYAFDEEETE
-231 DEETDKRSQ
+231 MRNQ

-271 FLRGMDHTT
+271 FLRSMDHAT

-312 ISIIAQSLRTE
+312 ISTIAQSLRTE

-467 ASQMFELIHRKLKH
+467 ASQMFELIHKKLKH

-519 IVLQDEQGVDPDLA
+519 IVLQDERGVDPDLA
-533 PLENFNVRNIVN
+533 PLENFNVKNIVN

-567 MELVSRLERK
+567 AELVSRLERK

-611 ARGQMA
+611 ARGQVA
-617 ELVAQLN
+617 ELVAQLS
-624 ESSIGPV
+624 EISTGPV

-638 GPLTLSSSTTTND
+638 GPLTLSSSMTTSD
-651 LPPPPPPLPLDG
+651 LPPPPPPLPFAC

-677 PIPPGA
+677 PTPPGA
-683 PPCFHSGPP
+683 PPCFSMGLALPP
-692 PPHDPF
+692 DPF
-698 SSNEAPLRKKRIPQ
+698 PSSDIPLRKKCVPQ

-723 KLNEERVSGTVW
+723 KLNEERVPGTVW
-735 NEIDDSK
+735 NEIDDTQ

-764 ELDSMED
+764 ELGSTED
-771 IYLTSRKVKEL
+771 IYLASRKVKEL

-796 LSKLKLSNDEIR
+796 LSKLKLSNEEIR
-808 QAILRMDEQEDLA
+808 QAVLKMDEQEDLA

-836 DVDLLEEHK
+836 DIDLLEEHK
-845 HEIDRMARADRFL
+845 HEIERMARADRFL
-858 YEMSRIDHYQQRL
+858 YEMS
-871 QALFFKKKFQERLAE
+871 
-886 AKPKVEAILL
+886 ILL
-896 ASRELTLSKRL
+896 ASRELIRSKRL
-907 KQMLEVVLAIGNF
+907 ARMLEVILAIGNF

-975 LHLSEAAKVNLAEL
+975 QHLPEAAKVNLAEL
-989 EKEVGTLRRGL
+989 EKEVGNLRRGL

-1006 LEYQR
+1006 LEYQKR
-1011 HQAQDPNDKFV
+1011 QVREPNDKFV

-1036 SELEDQLNEARDKF
+1036 SELEDQLNEARAKF
-1050 AKALTHF
+1050 SKALTHF
-1057 GEQDSKMQPDEFF
+1057 GEHDSKMQPDEFF

-1077 QAFLEA
+1077 QAFSEA
-1083 QQDLEAMRRRKE
+1083 RQDLETMRRRKE
-1095 EDERR
+1095 EEERR
-1100 ARMESML
+1100 ARMEAMGSS
-1107 KEQREKERWQRQR
+1107 
-1120 KVLAGGALEESGEFD
+1120 LEEGGEFD

-1148 KDLSKFKRN
+1148 KDLCKLKRS
-1157 RKRPGSQV
+1157 RKRSGSQAL
-1165 PEVTRERAINRL
+1165 EATRERAINRL

>member
-1 MEEGG
+1 
-6 QRGRR
+6 
-11 EIGGMGP
+11 
-18 VLEQRGS
+18 
-25 RPLVQEA
+25 
-32 TQIKAIYLSPVLPIQ
+32 
-47 GLWVTDLETYREW
+47 
-60 LARAAL
+60 
-66 PSKFCQSELAT
+66 
-77 VETGRTSFVV
+77 
-87 FRTWDCANEDLRCLP
+87 
-102 ACQPPQPAVTM
+102 M
-113 ALRKRSPHG
+113 APRKRSRHG

-136 IDLRDSHPLQYLE
+136 INLRDNHPLQYME
-149 FSGPIPNP
+149 FSSPIPNP
-157 EELNVRFAEL
+157 EELNIRFAEL

-191 IYCSKRKE
+191 IYCSKKKE
-199 QEDPNKQA
+199 QEDPNKLA
-207 TSWPEYYIDRINAM
+207 TSWPDYYIDRINSMA
-221 TAMQNLYETE
+221 AMQSLYAFDEEETE
-231 DEETDKRSQ
+231 MRNQ

-271 FLRGMDHTT
+271 FLRSMDHAT

-312 ISIIAQSLRTE
+312 ISTIAQSLRTE

-467 ASQMFELIHRKLKH
+467 ASQMFELIHKKLKH

-519 IVLQDEQGVDPDLA
+519 IVLQDERGVDPDQA
-533 PLENFNVRNIVN
+533 PLENFNVKNIVN

-567 MELVSRLERK
+567 AELVSRLERK

-611 ARGQMA
+611 ARGQVA
-617 ELVAQLN
+617 ELVAQLS
-624 ESSIGPV
+624 EISTGPV

-638 GPLTLSSSTTTND
+638 GPLTLSSSMTNND
-651 LPPPPPPLPLDG
+651 LPPPPPPLPFAC

-677 PIPPGA
+677 PTPPGA
-683 PPCFHSGPP
+683 PPCFSMGMPLPP
-692 PPHDPF
+692 DPF
-698 SSNEAPLRKKRIPQ
+698 PSSDVPLRKKCVPQ

-723 KLNEERVSGTVW
+723 KLNEERVPGTIW
-735 NEIDDSK
+735 NEIDDMK

-759 QRHQK
+759 QRHQELITNPSQQK
-764 ELDSMED
+764 ELGSTED
-771 IYLTSRKVKEL
+771 IHLASRKVKEL

-796 LSKLKLSNDEIR
+796 LSKLKLSNEEIR
-808 QAILRMDEQEDLA
+808 QAILKMDEQEDLA

-828 LKFVPEKS
+828 LKFIPEKS

-845 HEIDRMARADRFL
+845 HEIERMARADRFL

-896 ASRELTLSKRL
+896 ASRELIRSKRL
-907 KQMLEVVLAIGNF
+907 ARMLEVVLAIGNF

-975 LHLSEAAKVNLAEL
+975 QHLPEAAKVNLAEL
-989 EKEVGTLRRGL
+989 EKEVGNLRRGL

-1006 LEYQR
+1006 LEYQKR
-1011 HQAQDPNDKFV
+1011 QVRDPNDKFV

-1036 SELEDQLNEARDKF
+1036 SELEDQLNEARAKF
-1050 AKALTHF
+1050 SKALMHF

-1070 GIFDTFL
+1070 GIFDAFL
-1077 QAFLEA
+1077 QAFSEA
-1083 QQDLEAMRRRKE
+1083 RQDLEAMRRRKE
-1095 EDERR
+1095 EEERR
-1100 ARMESML
+1100 ARMEAML
-1107 KEQREKERWQRQR
+1107 KEQRERERWQRQR
-1120 KVLAGGALEESGEFD
+1120 KVHAGSALEEGGEFD

-1148 KDLSKFKRN
+1148 KDLCKLKRS
-1157 RKRPGSQV
+1157 RKRSGSQAL
-1165 PEVTRERAINRL
+1165 EATRERAINRL

>member
-1 MEEGG
+1 
-6 QRGRR
+6 
-11 EIGGMGP
+11 
-18 VLEQRGS
+18 
-25 RPLVQEA
+25 
-32 TQIKAIYLSPVLPIQ
+32 
-47 GLWVTDLETYREW
+47 
-60 LARAAL
+60 
-66 PSKFCQSELAT
+66 
-77 VETGRTSFVV
+77 
-87 FRTWDCANEDLRCLP
+87 
-102 ACQPPQPAVTM
+102 M
-113 ALRKRSPHG
+113 APRKRSRHG

-136 IDLRDSHPLQYLE
+136 INLRDNHPLQYME
-149 FSGPIPNP
+149 FSSPIPNP

-191 IYCSKRKE
+191 IYCSKKKE
-199 QEDPNKQA
+199 QEDPNKLA
-207 TSWPEYYIDRINAM
+207 TSWPDYYIGRINSMA
-221 TAMQNLYETE
+221 AMQSLYAFD
-231 DEETDKRSQ
+231 DEETEMRNQ

-262 LEGLTCLLN
+262 LDGLTCLLN
-271 FLRGMDHTT
+271 FLRSMDHAT

-312 ISIIAQSLRTE
+312 ISTIAQSLRTE

-467 ASQMFELIHRKLKH
+467 ASQMFELIHKKLKH

-505 YFQQWQLLDRILQQ
+505 YFQQWQLLDRIIQQ
-519 IVLQDEQGVDPDLA
+519 IVLQDERGMDPDLA
-533 PLENFNVRNIVN
+533 PLENFNVKNIVN

-567 MELVSRLERK
+567 TELVSRLERK

-611 ARGQMA
+611 ARGQVA
-617 ELVAQLN
+617 ELVAQLS
-624 ESSIGPV
+624 EISTGLV

-638 GPLTLSSSTTTND
+638 GPLTLSSSMTTND
-651 LPPPPPPLPLDG
+651 LPPPAPPLPFAC

-677 PIPPGA
+677 PTPPGA
-683 PPCFHSGPP
+683 PPCFSMGLPLPP
-692 PPHDPF
+692 DPF
-698 SSNEAPLRKKRIPQ
+698 PSSDIPLRKKCVPQ

-723 KLNEERVSGTVW
+723 KLNEERVPGTVW
-735 NEIDDSK
+735 NEIDDMQ

-759 QRHQK
+759 QRHQELITNPSQQVSHLGLWKLQPLTTILGYCPVLGPKMKACPFYLLLYYPSIQGGIGEGPQGESRNIGDGGSANRPLPAVEK
-764 ELDSMED
+764 ELGSTED
-771 IYLTSRKVKEL
+771 IYLASRKVKEL

-796 LSKLKLSNDEIR
+796 LSKLKLSNEEIR
-808 QAILRMDEQEDLA
+808 QAILKMDEQEDLA

-828 LKFVPEKS
+828 LKFIPEKS
-836 DVDLLEEHK
+836 DIDLLEEHK
-845 HEIDRMARADRFL
+845 HEIERMARADRFL

-896 ASRELTLSKRL
+896 ASRELIRSKRL
-907 KQMLEVVLAIGNF
+907 RQMLEVVLAIGNF

-962 KHFPD
+962 KHYPD
-967 ILNMPSEL
+967 ILTMPSEL
-975 LHLSEAAKVNLAEL
+975 QHLPEAAKVNLAEL
-989 EKEVGTLRRGL
+989 EKEVGNLRRGL

-1006 LEYQR
+1006 LEYQK
-1011 HQAQDPNDKFV
+1011 HQMREPNDKFV

-1036 SELEDQLNEARDKF
+1036 SELEDQLSEARDKF
-1050 AKALTHF
+1050 SKALMYF

-1077 QAFLEA
+1077 QAFSEA
-1083 QQDLEAMRRRKE
+1083 RQDLETMRRKKE
-1095 EDERR
+1095 EEERR
-1100 ARMESML
+1100 ARMETML
-1107 KEQREKERWQRQR
+1107 KEQRERERWQRQR
-1120 KVLAGGALEESGEFD
+1120 KVHAGGTLEEGGEFD

-1148 KDLSKFKRN
+1148 KDLCKLKRS
-1157 RKRPGSQV
+1157 RKRSGSQAL
-1165 PEVTRERAINRL
+1165 EVTRERAINRL